1 MDTRCSIEVS
11 VFGAS
16 YNSSLLPSLPLTLPP
31 SLYPY
36 TQLKLCS
43 QPPSLSP
50 SFPPQDLEDL
60 KELVEPDRARPSP
73 SSSFPSSPSSFL
85 PSSLHPFSGERER
98 IQIVRTTDPLTLH
111 VYFFSPS
118 PPPPSL
124 AAAFP
129 SSLSTSPS
137 RLLLS
142 GRHHS
147 SVTAPL
153 PPLPPRLLDLAAA
166 AAAPA
171 ASSCPGPSA
180 FIVKIPRF
188 YPHHV
193 KKEGGGLQGGREEGR
208 EGYRG

>member
-118 PPPPSL
+118 PPRPPSL
-124 AAAFP
+124 PPSPPPSRPRPPAS
-129 SSLSTSPS
+129 SSLAGTTAASLPPFLPSLLASLTSLRL
-137 RLLLS
+137 RLLLLLLLAPVPPP
-142 GRHHS
+142 S
-147 SVTAPL
+147 SSKF
-153 PPLPPRLLDLAAA
+153 LA
-166 AAAPA
+166 
-171 ASSCPGPSA
+171 S
-180 FIVKIPRF
+180 IHIT
-188 YPHHV
+188 
-193 KKEGGGLQGGREEGR
+193 
-208 EGYRG
+208 